1 MNFMYLSFS
10 DLQLLDDWVEPQ
22 PEPTQFAKILYT
34 NGMDITRPYEIV
46 KCQHRNLRNQVVD
59 CYRVE
64 GSERTDFEWRR
75 TGAASINAYLYSTDD
90 IFMKEDMR
98 RMSRRSESDYI
109 EKIKNAFDGE

>member
-1 MNFMYLSFS
+1 MNFFYLSFS
-10 DLQLLDDWVEPQ
+10 DLRLLDDWVDPQ
-22 PEPTQFAKILYT
+22 PEPTNFAKILYT
-34 NGMDITRPYEIV
+34 NGLDITRNYEVV
-46 KCQHRNLRNQVVD
+46 KCNHRNLRNQIVD
-59 CYRVE
+59 DYRVE

-109 EKIKNAFDGE
+109 EKIKNVFDGE